1 MTPVGT
7 VLREARL
14 RAGME
19 QRALAITMGV
29 SPFTLNRVERGRQ
42 RFRDE
47 WLDRMPA
54 DIGGPVADALAV
66 YYRELAEEVGRK
78 GARKMRREAR

>member
-1 MTPVGT
+1 MIPIGT

-19 QRALAITMGV
+19 QRALAAAMSV
-29 SPFTLNRVERGRQ
+29 SSFTLNRVERGRQ

-54 DIGGPVADALAV
+54 AIGGPVADALAV

-78 GARKMRREAR
+78 VAHKMRRGAR